1 MSCSTLQEE
10 VSGCGV
16 AYWVMA
22 AVRRAIEKVMEWEA
36 LSSIIMLVYPNVK
49 TFKDVKG
56 CDGAKQELEE
66 VVEYLKRPIKV
77 YPSWRKVAK
86 GAPGTGKTLLAKQLP
101 RISALGMGTQLPS
114 TDETLVSKKQLL
126 ASLDVC
132 MRRRVAEKLIFGLDH
147 ITTEASSDVSQAIE
161 LAQYNVSSCGMSE
174 AIGSYK
180 RKTNLFLFVCFVQH
194 EKQLHTLANALL
206 EYEMLTAE
214 DINRILLPSQEA
226 KKLHYS
232 KTHPFF
238 WAKRGGSKLLYI
250 VS

>member
-10 VSGCGV
+10 VSDCGV

-22 AVRRAIEKVMEWEA
+22 AVRRAIEKVIEWEA

-86 GAPGTGKTLLAKQLP
+86 GGILLTGAPGTGKTLLAK
-101 RISALGMGTQLPS
+101 
-114 TDETLVSKKQLL
+114 
-126 ASLDVC
+126 
-132 MRRRVAEKLIFGLDH
+132 
-147 ITTEASSDVSQAIE
+147 
-161 LAQYNVSSCGMSE
+161 
-174 AIGSYK
+174 
-180 RKTNLFLFVCFVQH
+180 H

-206 EYEMLTAE
+206 EYETLTAE
-214 DINRILLPSQEA
+214 DINLILLPSQEA

>member
-10 VSGCGV
+10 VSDCGV

-22 AVRRAIEKVMEWEA
+22 AVRRAIEK
-36 LSSIIMLVYPNVK
+36 NVK

-86 GAPGTGKTLLAKQLP
+86 GVISYIWEFFLQGHLVLERHCWLKRLIHKATIMP
-101 RISALGMGTQLPS
+101 RISAFGMGTQLPS

-126 ASLDVC
+126 ASVDVC

-161 LAQYNVSSCGMSE
+161 LAQYNGKSH
-174 AIGSYK
+174 AI
-180 RKTNLFLFVCFVQH
+180 TF
-194 EKQLHTLANALL
+194 
-206 EYEMLTAE
+206 
-214 DINRILLPSQEA
+214 I
-226 KKLHYS
+226 
-232 KTHPFF
+232 
-238 WAKRGGSKLLYI
+238 
-250 VS
+250 